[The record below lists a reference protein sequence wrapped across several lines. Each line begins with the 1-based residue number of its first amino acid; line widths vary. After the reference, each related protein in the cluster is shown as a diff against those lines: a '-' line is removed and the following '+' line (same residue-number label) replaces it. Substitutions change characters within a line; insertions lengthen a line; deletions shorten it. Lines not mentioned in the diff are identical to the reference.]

1 MIDGVIDG
9 VIGFKD
15 WNVFH
20 NILKTFDNLMI
31 MGINVRNNDKKDKVI
46 FEGMNQGHTVV
57 CKVVV
62 DMEQLDYFRVDG
74 GNYIPIK
81 KDPIVVQY
89 INACIKHDMLKR
101 ICFYTRDSE
110 KYIQLYCDNGYLNE
124 LIDDNEERFNTGI
137 YDNLKNKRYV
147 KSKLRK
153 SEVGKICDILS
164 EYGGSYLKISYD
176 VECGFKLKFSLN
188 GDEASFLVDAVN
200 TNKSVSNHVLV
211 YIHYINS
218 IMKNVTSEYVTFYIN
233 KDDILFVK
241 TSKSNGVKYV
251 FSIAPVI
258 LDDD

>member
-9 VIGFKD
+9 VIDFKD

-20 NILKTFDNLMI
+20 NIMKTFDNLMV
-31 MGINVRNNDKKDKVI
+31 MEINVRNNDKKDKVI
-46 FEGMNQGHTVV
+46 FEGMNQGHTIV
-57 CKVVV
+57 CKAVVG
-62 DMEQLDYFRVDG
+62 MEQLDYFRLDDET
-74 GNYIPIK
+74 YIPIK
-81 KDPIVVQY
+81 KDTIVQD

-147 KSKLRK
+147 ESKLRK
-153 SEVGKICDILS
+153 SEVEKICDILS

-188 GDEASFLVDAVN
+188 GEEASFLVDAVN

-233 KDDILFVK
+233 KDDILFIK

-251 FSIAPVI
+251 FSIAPII

>member
-1 MIDGVIDG
+1 MIDCVIDG

-20 NILKTFDNLMI
+20 NIMKTFDNLMI

-46 FEGMNQGHTVV
+46 FEGMNEGHTVV

-62 DMEQLDYFRVDG
+62 DMEQLDYFRVDDET
-74 GNYIPIK
+74 YIPIT
-81 KDPIVVQY
+81 KDTIVQD
-89 INACIKHDMLKR
+89 ISACIKQDILKG
-101 ICFYTRDSE
+101 IYFYTRDSE
-110 KYIQLYCDNGYLNE
+110 KYIQLCCDNGYLNE
-124 LIDDNEERFNTGI
+124 LIGDNEERFNTRI

-153 SEVGKICDILS
+153 SEVDKICDILS

-176 VECGFKLKFSLN
+176 ITCGFKLKFSLN
-188 GDEASFLVDAVN
+188 GEEASFLVDAVN

-211 YIHYINS
+211 YIHYIND

-241 TSKSNGVKYV
+241 TSKTNGVKYV
-251 FSIAPVI
+251 FSIAPII

>member
-20 NILKTFDNLMI
+20 NIMKTFDNLMI

-46 FEGMNQGHTVV
+46 FEGMNQGHTIV
-57 CKVVV
+57 CKAVV

-81 KDPIVVQY
+81 KDTIVQD

-124 LIDDNEERFNTGI
+124 LIDDNEEERFNTRI

-176 VECGFKLKFSLN
+176 V
-188 GDEASFLVDAVN
+188 
-200 TNKSVSNHVLV
+200 
-211 YIHYINS
+211 
-218 IMKNVTSEYVTFYIN
+218 
-233 KDDILFVK
+233 
-241 TSKSNGVKYV
+241 
-251 FSIAPVI
+251 
-258 LDDD
+258 